1 MEEVVAV
8 EEEEEEVVVVKL
20 KVMEILDYAPGL
32 HIPVVRVKVE
42 MEQKPLE
49 LAMNLTMMG

>member
-1 MEEVVAV
+1 MEVEVVAV
-8 EEEEEEVVVVKL
+8 EEEEEVVVKL
-20 KVMEILDYAPGL
+20 KVMEIVDYAPGL

-49 LAMNLTMMG
+49 LVMHLTVMG